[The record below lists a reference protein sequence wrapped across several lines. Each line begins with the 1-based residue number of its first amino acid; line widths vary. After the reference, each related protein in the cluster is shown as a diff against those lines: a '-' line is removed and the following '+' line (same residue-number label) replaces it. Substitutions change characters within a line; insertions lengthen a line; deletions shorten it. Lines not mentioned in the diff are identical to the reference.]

1 MVIHKT
7 MVVNKWHG
15 KSQWKLTNFPSLQPI
30 IGGNRW
36 NIGSTT
42 VFSLNKGG
50 NMLPTSFDNSL
61 PKEGMS
67 VHGYLSPTMQC
78 FLDQPL
84 CKTLKWFSRI
94 WFFLRANLLSIIW
107 RQQNDLQWPI
117 EKHSKSFGM
126 PCRIMIELNGNGLL
140 DRDFK
145 EASDVA
151 SHDVLNESD
160 STFGGGG
167 SKTLL

>member
-1 MVIHKT
+1 VALKKSIPQKWKNEIPPSTSPKWNIIWHKAKAQKEAAFLWMVIHKT
-7 MVVNKWHG
+7 MVVNKWRG

-84 CKTLKWFSRI
+84 CKTLKWFSCI
-94 WFFLRANLLSIIW
+94 WFFLRANVLSIIW
-107 RQQNDLQWPI
+107 RQHNDLQ
-117 EKHSKSFGM
+117 
-126 PCRIMIELNGNGLL
+126 
-140 DRDFK
+140 
-145 EASDVA
+145 
-151 SHDVLNESD
+151 
-160 STFGGGG
+160 
-167 SKTLL
+167 